1 MLTLFFLGKAISMR
15 CGSKYVWLLYLGG
28 GLTGSVFMNI
38 FMPHNSIVMPQV
50 GADASI
56 SAIISFY
63 GVFNLQSQFILFFF
77 PIRVWVLL
85 AMMGAYSLLAD
96 PSKKN
101 FGGLIFGAL
110 MYRLFKMKM
119 I

>member
-1 MLTLFFLGKAISMR
+1 MLTLFFIGKAVSMR

-28 GLTGSVFMNI
+28 ALSGSMCMNI

-56 SAIISFY
+56 SALIGFY
-63 GVFNLQSQFILFFF
+63 GMFNLQQQILLFFF
-77 PIRVWVLL
+77 PVRVWVLL
-85 AMMGAYSLLAD
+85 SLMGVYSLLAD

-101 FGGLIFGAL
+101 FGGMLFGVL
-110 MYRLFKMKM
+110 MYRLFRMKLV
-119 I
+119 